1 MVCESEANRSNN
13 AAMPRLSRDTRPALE
28 LRWIAAA
35 AALTLAAGCGG
46 KQENGWSG
54 YAEADYVYV
63 SSPLA
68 GTLSVL
74 HVQAGDRVSRGRPLF
89 ALESEAEKAA
99 RGEADA
105 RLEAARHQA
114 ENTDKGKREPEVAV
128 NQAQLSQARAQAE
141 LAQHDLTRKRELVA
155 KGFISRAQ
163 LDEAQA
169 TLAQAKARVRELSSM
184 VEVARLPARADERAA
199 ADAQVEAARQ
209 ALRQSVWREQ
219 QKEQAAPADAQVA
232 DTFFRPGEFVAA
244 GQPVVALLPPGNL
257 KARFYVPEAHLSAVA
272 LGQNVVLTCDGCGAP
287 IAARVTHIATR
298 PEYTPPVIYSNSQRS
313 KLVFMAEAQ
322 PAPADAAR
330 LRPGQP
336 LDVRPAK
343 PGPQ

>member
-1 MVCESEANRSNN
+1 MKNN
-13 AAMPRLSRDTRPALE
+13 
-28 LRWIAAA
+28 LRWVAAA
-35 AALTLAAGCGG
+35 AALAMAAGCGG
-46 KQENGWSG
+46 KPDDAWSG

-63 SSPLA
+63 ASPLA

-74 HVQAGDRVSRGRPLF
+74 HVQAGERVSRGKPLF
-89 ALESEAEKAA
+89 ALESESEKAA

-105 RLEAARHQA
+105 RLEAARYQA

-169 TLAQAKARVRELSSM
+169 ALAQAQARVRELSSM

-209 ALRQSVWREQ
+209 ALRQTVWREQ

-232 DTFFRPGEFVAA
+232 DTFFRPGEFVGA

-257 KARFYVPEAHLSAVA
+257 KARFYVPEAQLSTVA
-272 LGQNVVLTCDGCGAP
+272 LGQNVLLQCDGCGAP

-313 KLVFMAEAQ
+313 KLVFMVEAQ
-322 PAPADAAR
+322 PEPADAAR

-343 PGPQ
+343 PGS

>member
-1 MVCESEANRSNN
+1 MKNKV
-13 AAMPRLSRDTRPALE
+13 
-28 LRWIAAA
+28 RWIAAA
-35 AALTLAAGCGG
+35 AALTVAVGCGG
-46 KQENGWSG
+46 KPDDTWSG

-63 SSPLA
+63 ASPLA

-74 HVQAGDRVSRGRPLF
+74 HVQAGQRVSRGRPLF
-89 ALESEAEKAA
+89 ALESESEKAA
-99 RGEADA
+99 RSEADA
-105 RLEAARHQA
+105 RLEAARFQA
-114 ENTDKGKREPEVAV
+114 ENIDKGKREPEVAV
-128 NQAQLSQARAQAE
+128 NLAQLSQARAQAE
-141 LAQHDLTRKRELVA
+141 LAQHDLARKRELVA

-163 LDEAQA
+163 LDEARA
-169 TLAQAKARVRELSSM
+169 TLAQAQARVREVSAM
-184 VEVARLPARADERAA
+184 VEVARLPARADERSA
-199 ADAQVEAARQ
+199 ADAEVEAARQ

-219 QKEQAAPADAQVA
+219 QKQQAAPADAQVA

-257 KARFYVPEAHLSAVA
+257 KARFYVPEGKLSTVA
-272 LGQNVVLTCDGCGAP
+272 LGQDVLLQCDGCGAP

-313 KLVFMAEAQ
+313 KLVFMAEAK

-343 PGPQ
+343 PRP